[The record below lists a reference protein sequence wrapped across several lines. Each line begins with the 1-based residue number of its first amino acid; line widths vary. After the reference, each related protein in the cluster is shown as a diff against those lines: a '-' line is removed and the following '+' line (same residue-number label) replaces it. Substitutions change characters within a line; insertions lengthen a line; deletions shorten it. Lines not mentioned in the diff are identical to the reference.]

1 MNPQDKPLLVV
12 EHLSVH
18 YPVVRG
24 SGLRRQHLL
33 LKAVEDVS
41 FELRP
46 GETLGI
52 VGETGCGKSSLGK
65 AVLQL
70 VRPASGRV
78 LWQGRDLCALPAA
91 DLKHVRKDL
100 QIIFQDPLSSL
111 NPRMTI
117 GQIIAEPLEVHRPEL
132 KRAERQ
138 RLVDQMLER
147 VGLRPEMRSRYP
159 NEFSGGQCQR
169 ISIARAMIAEPKV
182 IVCDEPVS
190 SLDVSIQAQIC
201 NLLRDLQ
208 RDTGIALLFISHDL
222 PIVRYMSHRVMVM
235 YLGRVMELASRTE
248 LFGAPLHPYTQAL
261 IGAVPSADGAMEPA
275 PAPQLAE
282 SPGALVTAAALQKS
296 MDGELPSP
304 LDPPSGCVFRTRC
317 PIAIPICVSR
327 RPEPSAAGPD
337 HLVACHRWMEIRAA
351 QSAVSG

>member
-1 MNPQDKPLLVV
+1 MNAPLIV
-12 EHLSVH
+12 EHLGVH
-18 YPVVRG
+18 YPVSRG
-24 SGLRRQHLL
+24 SWLRRRQQM
-33 LKAVEDVS
+33 LKAVDDVS
-41 FELRP
+41 FELHP

-65 AVLQL
+65 GVLQL
-70 VRPASGRV
+70 IKPSAGRV
-78 LWQGRDLCALPAA
+78 LWQGHDLCTLTPAEM
-91 DLKHVRKDL
+91 KRWRKDL

-111 NPRMTI
+111 NPRQTI
-117 GQIIAEPLEVHRPEL
+117 GEIVGEPLEVHHPEMM
-132 KRAERQ
+132 RAERA
-138 RLVDQMLER
+138 RRVDQMLER
-147 VGLRPEMRSRYP
+147 VGLRAEMRSRYP

-235 YLGRVMELASRTE
+235 YLGKLMEQATRVDFFDTAR
-248 LFGAPLHPYTQAL
+248 HPYSQAL
-261 IGAVPSADGAMEPA
+261 ISAVPRTDAVPGSMGTSQATSQAT
-275 PAPQLAE
+275 PQAR
-282 SPGALVTAAALQKS
+282 A

-304 LDPPSGCVFRTRC
+304 LNPPSGCVFRTRC
-317 PIAIPICVSR
+317 PLAIPVCVSR
-327 RPEPSAAGPD
+327 QPALSQAGPG
-337 HLVACHRWMEIRAA
+337 HVVACHRWMETGADK
-351 QSAVSG
+351 

>member
-1 MNPQDKPLLVV
+1 MKAPDNTPLIV
-12 EHLSVH
+12 EHLAVH
-18 YPVVRG
+18 YPVRRG
-24 SGLRRQHLL
+24 NGLRRQELL
-33 LKAVEDVS
+33 LKAVDDVS
-41 FELRP
+41 FELHA

-70 VRPASGRV
+70 IKPAAGRV
-78 LWQGRDLCALPAA
+78 LWQGRDLCTLSAR
-91 DLKHVRKDL
+91 DLKSCRKDL

-117 GQIIAEPLEVHRPEL
+117 GEIIGEPLEVHCPEL
-132 KRAERQ
+132 PRAERA
-138 RLVDQMLER
+138 RRVDRMLER
-147 VGLRPEMRSRYP
+147 VGLRSEMRGRYP

-235 YLGRVMELASRTE
+235 YLGRVMELADRLE
-248 LFGAPLHPYTQAL
+248 LFEAPLHPYTQAL
-261 IGAVPSADGAMEPA
+261 INAVPRTDVVPDEPVNA
-275 PAPQLAE
+275 LI
-282 SPGALVTAAALQKS
+282 SPAALTKA

-304 LDPPSGCVFRTRC
+304 LEPPSGCVFRTRC
-317 PIAIPICVSR
+317 PIEVPVCVSR
-327 RPEPSAAGPD
+327 QPDQVLAGPT
-337 HLVACHRWMEIRAA
+337 HLVACHRWPEIQAA
-351 QSAVSG
+351 HRPLSD